1 MSKKFSI
8 SEGMLNGISKNVKK
22 VTELEAKEGFK
33 IQYLDIN
40 KIHRSEKNF
49 YEIID
54 IDDLAED
61 IKING
66 LNHNLVVRPCNDGT
80 YELISGERRFT
91 ALSKLVLEGHK
102 QFINIPCKVV
112 ELNDIDAEIVL
123 IQANAQTRELSESEK
138 LKQVNRLQE
147 LYKTKKANGEPV
159 GRIREAIA
167 KDLNLST
174 TQVGRYERINNS
186 LIPELKEL
194 LEQGNLS
201 TSNASE
207 FSSLSEESQKGIL
220 EILNKNIS
228 LSKEEAI
235 SLKQELKRVELQK
248 EEEIK
253 TKNSLIRY
261 NSELKTKL
269 DKANTDKSE
278 IISEIEGQLRVDVK
292 KELDDKYSIKIE
304 EITKEYLKANEEKKK
319 LENEIKELKAN
330 APKENIEEITENIKL
345 KELIKNAES
354 AILAVSRQS
363 RIMEDKKIKFDNSL
377 KSELEHARIS
387 STLFKSLLENFKQ

>member
-8 SEGMLNGISKNVKK
+8 NDGMLNSISKNVKK

-33 IQYLDIN
+33 LEYIDIN

-66 LNHNLVVRPCNDGT
+66 LNHNLVVRPTENGT
-80 YELISGERRFT
+80 YELISGERRYT
-91 ALSKLVLEGHK
+91 ALSKLVNEGNK
-102 QFINIPCKVV
+102 QFASVPCKIV
-112 ELNDIDAEIVL
+112 ELNDLDAEIVL

-138 LKQVNRLQE
+138 LKQVQRLSE
-147 LYKTKKANGEPV
+147 LYKAKKANGEKV
-159 GRIREAIA
+159 GKIREVIA
-167 KDLNLST
+167 NDLKLSP
-174 TQVGRYERINNS
+174 TQVGRYERINNN
-186 LIPELKEL
+186 LIQELKEL

-207 FSSLSEESQKGIL
+207 FSTLSEESQKGIL

-261 NSELKTKL
+261 NSELKTEL
-269 DKANTDKSE
+269 NKAHTDKSE
-278 IISEIEGQLRVDVK
+278 IISQIEGQLRVEVK
-292 KELDDKYSIKIE
+292 QELDDKYSMKIE
-304 EITKEYLKANEEKKK
+304 EVTNEYLKANEEKKK

-330 APKENIEEITENIKL
+330 APKENLEELTENLKL
-345 KELIKNAES
+345 QQLIENADR
-354 AILAVSRQS
+354 AILEVRKQS
-363 RIMEDKKIKFDNSL
+363 NLMINKKIKFSDYI
-377 KSELEHARIS
+377 KSELEHTRIS
-387 STLFKSLLENFKQ
+387 STLFKSLLEYFK

>member
-8 SEGMLNGISKNVKK
+8 NDGMLNSISKNVKK

-33 IQYLDIN
+33 LEYIDIN

-66 LNHNLVVRPCNDGT
+66 LNHNLVVRPTENGT
-80 YELISGERRFT
+80 YELISGERRYT
-91 ALSKLVLEGHK
+91 ALSKLVNEGNK
-102 QFINIPCKVV
+102 QFASVPCKIV
-112 ELNDIDAEIVL
+112 ELNDLDAEIVL
-123 IQANAQTRELSESEK
+123 IQANAQTRELSEAEK
-138 LKQVNRLQE
+138 LKQVQRLSE
-147 LYKTKKANGEPV
+147 LYKAKKANGEKV
-159 GRIREAIA
+159 GKIREVIA
-167 KDLNLST
+167 NDLKLSP
-174 TQVGRYERINNS
+174 TQVGRYERINNN

-207 FSSLSEESQKGIL
+207 FSTLSEESQKGIL

-261 NSELKTKL
+261 NSELKTEL
-269 DKANTDKSE
+269 NKAHTDKSE
-278 IISEIEGQLRVDVK
+278 IISQLEGQLRVEVK
-292 KELDDKYSIKIE
+292 QELDDKYSMKIE
-304 EITKEYLKANEEKKK
+304 EVTKEYLKANEEKKR

-363 RIMEDKKIKFDNSL
+363 RIMEDKKIKFDNSI

-387 STLFKSLLENFKQ
+387 STLFKSLLEYFK

>member
-8 SEGMLNGISKNVKK
+8 NDGMLNSISKNVKK

-33 IQYLDIN
+33 LEYIDIN

-66 LNHNLVVRPCNDGT
+66 LNHNLVVRPTENGT
-80 YELISGERRFT
+80 YELISGERRYT
-91 ALSKLVLEGHK
+91 ALSKLVNEGNK
-102 QFINIPCKVV
+102 QFASVPCKIV
-112 ELNDIDAEIVL
+112 ELNDLDAEIVL

-138 LKQVNRLQE
+138 LKQVQRLSE
-147 LYKTKKANGEPV
+147 LYKAKKANGEKV
-159 GRIREAIA
+159 GKIREVIA
-167 KDLNLST
+167 NDLKLSP
-174 TQVGRYERINNS
+174 TQVGRYERINNN

-207 FSSLSEESQKGIL
+207 FSTLSEESQKGIL

-248 EEEIK
+248 EEEIR

-261 NSELKTKL
+261 NSELKTEL
-269 DKANTDKSE
+269 NKAHTDKSE
-278 IISEIEGQLRVDVK
+278 IISQIEGQLRVEVK
-292 KELDDKYSIKIE
+292 QELDDKYSMKIE
-304 EITKEYLKANEEKKK
+304 EVTNEYLKANEEKKK

-363 RIMEDKKIKFDNSL
+363 RIMEDKKIKFDNSI

-387 STLFKSLLENFKQ
+387 STLFKNLLEYFK

>member
-33 IQYLDIN
+33 LEYIDIN

-66 LNHNLVVRPCNDGT
+66 LNHNIVVRPTENGT
-80 YELISGERRFT
+80 YELIGGERRYT
-91 ALSKLVLEGHK
+91 ALSKLVNEGNK
-102 QFINIPCKVV
+102 QFASVPCKIV
-112 ELNDIDAEIVL
+112 ELNDLDAEIVL

-138 LKQVNRLQE
+138 LKQVQRLSE
-147 LYKTKKANGEPV
+147 LYKAKKANGEKV
-159 GRIREAIA
+159 GKIREVIA
-167 KDLNLST
+167 NDLKLSP
-174 TQVGRYERINNS
+174 TQVGRYERINNN

-207 FSSLSEESQKGIL
+207 FSTLSEESQKGIL
-220 EILNKNIS
+220 EILNKNIY

-261 NSELKTKL
+261 NSELKTEL
-269 DKANTDKSE
+269 NKAHTDKSE
-278 IISEIEGQLRVDVK
+278 IISQIEGQLRVEVK
-292 KELDDKYSIKIE
+292 QELDDKYSMKIE
-304 EITKEYLKANEEKKK
+304 EVTNEYLKANEEKKK

-330 APKENIEEITENIKL
+330 APKENLEELTENLKL
-345 KELIKNAES
+345 QQLIENADR
-354 AILAVSRQS
+354 AILEVRKQS
-363 RIMEDKKIKFDNSL
+363 NLMINKKIKFSDYI

-387 STLFKSLLENFKQ
+387 STLFKNLLEYFK

>member
-8 SEGMLNGISKNVKK
+8 SEGMLNNISKNVKK

-33 IQYLDIN
+33 LEYIDIN

-66 LNHNLVVRPCNDGT
+66 LNHNLVVRPTENGT
-80 YELISGERRFT
+80 YELISGERRYT
-91 ALSKLVLEGHK
+91 ALSKLVNEGNK
-102 QFINIPCKVV
+102 QFASVPCKIV
-112 ELNDIDAEIVL
+112 ELNDLDAEIVL

-138 LKQVNRLQE
+138 LKQVQRLSE
-147 LYKTKKANGEPV
+147 LYKAKKANGEKV
-159 GRIREAIA
+159 GKIREVIA
-167 KDLNLST
+167 NDLKLSP
-174 TQVGRYERINNS
+174 TQVGRYERINNN

-207 FSSLSEESQKGIL
+207 FSTLSEESQKGIL

-261 NSELKTKL
+261 NSELKTEL
-269 DKANTDKSE
+269 TKAHTDKSE
-278 IISEIEGQLRVDVK
+278 IISQLEGQLRVEVK
-292 KELDDKYSIKIE
+292 QELDDKYSMKIE
-304 EITKEYLKANEEKKK
+304 EVTNEYLKANEEKKK

-330 APKENIEEITENIKL
+330 TPKENLEELTENLKL
-345 KELIKNAES
+345 QQLIENADR
-354 AILAVSRQS
+354 AILEVRKQS
-363 RIMEDKKIKFDNSL
+363 NLMINKKIKFSDYI
-377 KSELEHARIS
+377 KSELEHTRIS
-387 STLFKSLLENFKQ
+387 STLFKSLLEYFK

>member
-8 SEGMLNGISKNVKK
+8 SEGMLNNISKNVKK

-33 IQYLDIN
+33 LEYIDIN

-66 LNHNLVVRPCNDGT
+66 LNHNLVVRPTENGT
-80 YELISGERRFT
+80 YELISGERRYT
-91 ALSKLVLEGHK
+91 ALSKLVNEGNK
-102 QFINIPCKVV
+102 QFASVPCKIV
-112 ELNDIDAEIVL
+112 ELNDLDAEIVL

-138 LKQVNRLQE
+138 LKQVQRLSE
-147 LYKTKKANGEPV
+147 LYKAKKANGEKV
-159 GRIREAIA
+159 GKIREVIA
-167 KDLNLST
+167 NDLKLSP
-174 TQVGRYERINNS
+174 TQVGRYERINNN

-207 FSSLSEESQKGIL
+207 FSTLSEESQKGIL

-261 NSELKTKL
+261 NSELKTEL
-269 DKANTDKSE
+269 NKAHTDKSE
-278 IISEIEGQLRVDVK
+278 IISQLEGQLRVEVK
-292 KELDDKYSIKIE
+292 QELDDKYSMKIE
-304 EITKEYLKANEEKKK
+304 EVTNEYLKANEEKKK

-330 APKENIEEITENIKL
+330 TPKENLEELTENLKL
-345 KELIKNAES
+345 QQLIENADK
-354 AILAVSRQS
+354 AILEVRKQS
-363 RIMEDKKIKFDNSL
+363 NLMINKKIKFSDYI
-377 KSELEHARIS
+377 KSELEHTRIS
-387 STLFKSLLENFKQ
+387 STLFKSLLEYFK

>member
-261 NSELKTKL
+261 NSELKTEL
-269 DKANTDKSE
+269 NKAHTDKSE
-278 IISEIEGQLRVDVK
+278 IISQLEGQLRVEVK
-292 KELDDKYSIKIE
+292 QELDDKYSMKIE
-304 EITKEYLKANEEKKK
+304 EVTKEYLKANEEKKK

-387 STLFKSLLENFKQ
+387 STLFKNLLEYFK

>member
-33 IQYLDIN
+33 LEYIDIN

-66 LNHNLVVRPCNDGT
+66 LNHNLVVRPTENGT
-80 YELISGERRFT
+80 YELISGERRYT
-91 ALSKLVLEGHK
+91 ALSKLVNEGNK
-102 QFINIPCKVV
+102 QFASVPCKIV
-112 ELNDIDAEIVL
+112 ELNDLDAEIVL

-138 LKQVNRLQE
+138 LKQVQRLSE
-147 LYKTKKANGEPV
+147 LYKAKKANGEKV
-159 GRIREAIA
+159 GKIREVIA
-167 KDLNLST
+167 NDLKLSP
-174 TQVGRYERINNS
+174 TQVGRYERINNN

-261 NSELKTKL
+261 NSELKTEL
-269 DKANTDKSE
+269 NKAHTDKSE
-278 IISEIEGQLRVDVK
+278 IISQIEGQLRVEVK
-292 KELDDKYSIKIE
+292 QELDDKYSMKIE
-304 EITKEYLKANEEKKK
+304 KVTNEYLKANEEKKR

-363 RIMEDKKIKFDNSL
+363 RIMEDKKIKFDNSI

-387 STLFKSLLENFKQ
+387 STLFKNLLEYFK

>member
-33 IQYLDIN
+33 LEYIDIN

-66 LNHNLVVRPCNDGT
+66 LNHNLVVRPTENGT
-80 YELISGERRFT
+80 YELISGERRYT
-91 ALSKLVLEGHK
+91 ALSKLVNEGNK
-102 QFINIPCKVV
+102 QFASVPCKIV
-112 ELNDIDAEIVL
+112 ELNDLDAEIVL

-138 LKQVNRLQE
+138 LKQVQRLSE
-147 LYKTKKANGEPV
+147 LYKAKKANGEKV
-159 GRIREAIA
+159 GKIREVIA
-167 KDLNLST
+167 NDLKLSP
-174 TQVGRYERINNS
+174 TQVGRYERINNN

-207 FSSLSEESQKGIL
+207 FSTLSEESQKGIL

-261 NSELKTKL
+261 NSELKTEL
-269 DKANTDKSE
+269 NKAHTDKSE
-278 IISEIEGQLRVDVK
+278 IISQIEGQLRVEVK
-292 KELDDKYSIKIE
+292 QELDDKYSMKIE
-304 EITKEYLKANEEKKK
+304 EVTNEYLKANEEKKK

-330 APKENIEEITENIKL
+330 APKENLEELTENLKL
-345 KELIKNAES
+345 QQLIENADR
-354 AILAVSRQS
+354 AILEVRKQS
-363 RIMEDKKIKFDNSL
+363 NLMINKKIKFSDYI
-377 KSELEHARIS
+377 KSEL
-387 STLFKSLLENFKQ
+387 

>member
-8 SEGMLNGISKNVKK
+8 SEGMLNNISKNVKK

-33 IQYLDIN
+33 LEYIDIN

-66 LNHNLVVRPCNDGT
+66 LNHNLVVRPTENGT
-80 YELISGERRFT
+80 YELISGERRYT
-91 ALSKLVLEGHK
+91 ALSKLVNEGNK
-102 QFINIPCKVV
+102 QFASVPCKIV
-112 ELNDIDAEIVL
+112 ELNDLDAEIVL

-138 LKQVNRLQE
+138 LKQVQRLSE
-147 LYKTKKANGEPV
+147 LYKAKKANGEKV
-159 GRIREAIA
+159 GKIREVIA
-167 KDLNLST
+167 NDLKLSP
-174 TQVGRYERINNS
+174 TQVGRYERINNN

-207 FSSLSEESQKGIL
+207 FSTLSEESQKGIL

-261 NSELKTKL
+261 NSELKTEL
-269 DKANTDKSE
+269 TKAHTDKSE
-278 IISEIEGQLRVDVK
+278 IISQIEGQLRVEVK
-292 KELDDKYSIKIE
+292 QELDDKYSMKIE
-304 EITKEYLKANEEKKK
+304 EVTNEYLKANEEKKK

-330 APKENIEEITENIKL
+330 TPKENLEELTENLKL
-345 KELIKNAES
+345 QQLIENADR
-354 AILAVSRQS
+354 AILEVRKQS
-363 RIMEDKKIKFDNSL
+363 NLMINKKIKFSDYI
-377 KSELEHARIS
+377 KSELEHTRIS
-387 STLFKSLLENFKQ
+387 STLFKSLLEYFK

>member
-292 KELDDKYSIKIE
+292 KELDDKYSMKIE
-304 EITKEYLKANEEKKK
+304 EVTKEYLKANEEKKK

-354 AILAVSRQS
+354 AIIAVSRQS

-387 STLFKSLLENFKQ
+387 STLFKNLLEYFK

>member
-80 YELISGERRFT
+80 YELISGERRYT
-91 ALSKLVLEGHK
+91 ALSKLVNEGNK
-102 QFINIPCKVV
+102 QFASVPCKIV
-112 ELNDIDAEIVL
+112 ELNDLDAEIVL

-387 STLFKSLLENFKQ
+387 STLFKNLLEYFK

>member
-159 GRIREAIA
+159 GRIRDAIA

-194 LEQGNLS
+194 LDQGNLS

-207 FSSLSEESQKGIL
+207 FSTLSEESQKGIL

-292 KELDDKYSIKIE
+292 KELDDKYSMKIE
-304 EITKEYLKANEEKKK
+304 EVTNEYLKANEEKKK

-363 RIMEDKKIKFDNSL
+363 RIMEDKKIKFDNSI

-387 STLFKSLLENFKQ
+387 STLFKSLLEYFK

>member
-54 IDDLAED
+54 IDDSAED

-159 GRIREAIA
+159 GRIRDAIA

-194 LEQGNLS
+194 LDQGNLS

-207 FSSLSEESQKGIL
+207 FSTLSEESQKGIL

-292 KELDDKYSIKIE
+292 KELDDKYSMKIE
-304 EITKEYLKANEEKKK
+304 EVTNEYLKANEEKKK

-363 RIMEDKKIKFDNSL
+363 RIMEDKKIKFDNSI

-387 STLFKSLLENFKQ
+387 STLFKNLLEYFK

>member
-147 LYKTKKANGEPV
+147 LYKTKKAKGEPV

-174 TQVGRYERINNS
+174 TQVGRYERINNN

-207 FSSLSEESQKGIL
+207 FSTLSEESQKGIL

-387 STLFKSLLENFKQ
+387 STLFKNLLEYFK

>member
-33 IQYLDIN
+33 LEYIDIN

-66 LNHNLVVRPCNDGT
+66 LNHNLVVRPTENGT
-80 YELISGERRFT
+80 YELISGERRYT
-91 ALSKLVLEGHK
+91 ALSKLVNEGNK
-102 QFINIPCKVV
+102 QFASVPCKIV
-112 ELNDIDAEIVL
+112 ELNDLDAEIVL

-138 LKQVNRLQE
+138 LKQVQRLSE
-147 LYKTKKANGEPV
+147 LYKAKKANGEKV
-159 GRIREAIA
+159 GKIREVIA
-167 KDLNLST
+167 NDLKLSP
-174 TQVGRYERINNS
+174 TQVGRYERINNN
-186 LIPELKEL
+186 LIQELKEL

-207 FSSLSEESQKGIL
+207 FSTLSEESQKGIL

-261 NSELKTKL
+261 NSELKTEL
-269 DKANTDKSE
+269 NKAHTDKSE
-278 IISEIEGQLRVDVK
+278 IISQLEGQLRVEVK
-292 KELDDKYSIKIE
+292 QELDDKYSMKIE
-304 EITKEYLKANEEKKK
+304 EVTNEYLKANEEKKK

-330 APKENIEEITENIKL
+330 APKENLEELTENLKL
-345 KELIKNAES
+345 QQLIENADR
-354 AILAVSRQS
+354 AILEVRKQS
-363 RIMEDKKIKFDNSL
+363 NLMINKKIKFSDYI
-377 KSELEHARIS
+377 KSELEHTRIS
-387 STLFKSLLENFKQ
+387 STLFKSLLEYFK

>member
-33 IQYLDIN
+33 LEYIDIN

-66 LNHNLVVRPCNDGT
+66 LNHNLVVRPTENGT
-80 YELISGERRFT
+80 YELISGERRYT
-91 ALSKLVLEGHK
+91 ALSKLVNEGNK
-102 QFINIPCKVV
+102 QFASVPCKIV
-112 ELNDIDAEIVL
+112 ELNDLDAEIVL

-138 LKQVNRLQE
+138 LKQVQRLSE
-147 LYKTKKANGEPV
+147 LYKAKKANGEKV
-159 GRIREAIA
+159 GKIREVIA
-167 KDLNLST
+167 NDLKLSP
-174 TQVGRYERINNS
+174 TQVGRYERINNN

-207 FSSLSEESQKGIL
+207 FSTLSEESQKGIL
-220 EILNKNIS
+220 EILNKNIY

-261 NSELKTKL
+261 NSELKTEL
-269 DKANTDKSE
+269 NKAHTDKSE
-278 IISEIEGQLRVDVK
+278 IISQLEGQLRVEVK
-292 KELDDKYSIKIE
+292 QELDDKYSMKIE
-304 EITKEYLKANEEKKK
+304 KVTNEYLKANEEKKR

-363 RIMEDKKIKFDNSL
+363 RIMEDKKIKFDNSI

-387 STLFKSLLENFKQ
+387 STLFKNLLEYFK

>member
-261 NSELKTKL
+261 NSELKTEL
-269 DKANTDKSE
+269 TKAHTDKSE
-278 IISEIEGQLRVDVK
+278 IISQIEGQLRVEVK
-292 KELDDKYSIKIE
+292 QELDDKYSMKIE
-304 EITKEYLKANEEKKK
+304 EVTNEYLKANEEKKK

-330 APKENIEEITENIKL
+330 APKENLEELTENLKL
-345 KELIKNAES
+345 QQLIENADK
-354 AILAVSRQS
+354 AILEVRKQS
-363 RIMEDKKIKFDNSL
+363 NLMINKKIKFSDYI
-377 KSELEHARIS
+377 KSELEHTRIS
-387 STLFKSLLENFKQ
+387 STLFKSLLEYFK

>member
-33 IQYLDIN
+33 LEYIDIN

-66 LNHNLVVRPCNDGT
+66 LNHNLVVRPTENGT
-80 YELISGERRFT
+80 YELISGERRYT
-91 ALSKLVLEGHK
+91 ALSKLVNEGNK
-102 QFINIPCKVV
+102 QFASIPCKIV
-112 ELNDIDAEIVL
+112 ELNDLDAEIVL

-138 LKQVNRLQE
+138 LKQVQRLSE
-147 LYKTKKANGEPV
+147 LYKAKKANGEKV
-159 GRIREAIA
+159 GKIREVIA
-167 KDLNLST
+167 NDLKLSP
-174 TQVGRYERINNS
+174 TQVGRYERINNN

-207 FSSLSEESQKGIL
+207 FSTLSEESQKGIL

-261 NSELKTKL
+261 NSELKTEL
-269 DKANTDKSE
+269 NKAHTDKSE
-278 IISEIEGQLRVDVK
+278 IISQIEGQLRVEVK
-292 KELDDKYSIKIE
+292 QELDDKYSMKIE
-304 EITKEYLKANEEKKK
+304 EVTNEYLKANEEKKK

-363 RIMEDKKIKFDNSL
+363 RIMEDKKIKFDNSI

-387 STLFKSLLENFKQ
+387 STLFKSLLENFK

>member
-33 IQYLDIN
+33 LEYIDIN

-66 LNHNLVVRPCNDGT
+66 LNHNIVVRPTENGT
-80 YELISGERRFT
+80 YELISGERRYT
-91 ALSKLVLEGHK
+91 ALSKLVNEGNK
-102 QFINIPCKVV
+102 QFASVPCKIV
-112 ELNDIDAEIVL
+112 ELNDLDAEIVL

-138 LKQVNRLQE
+138 LKQVQRLSE
-147 LYKTKKANGEPV
+147 LYKAKKANGEKV
-159 GRIREAIA
+159 GKIREVIA
-167 KDLNLST
+167 NDLKLSP
-174 TQVGRYERINNS
+174 TQVGRYERINNN

-207 FSSLSEESQKGIL
+207 FSTLSEESQKGIL
-220 EILNKNIS
+220 EILNKNIY

-261 NSELKTKL
+261 NSELKTEL
-269 DKANTDKSE
+269 NKAHTDKSE
-278 IISEIEGQLRVDVK
+278 IISQIEGQLRVEVK
-292 KELDDKYSIKIE
+292 QELDDKYSMKIE
-304 EITKEYLKANEEKKK
+304 KVTNEYLKANEEKKK

-330 APKENIEEITENIKL
+330 APKENLEELTENLKL
-345 KELIKNAES
+345 QQLIENADR
-354 AILAVSRQS
+354 AILEVRKQS
-363 RIMEDKKIKFDNSL
+363 NLMIIKFSDYI
-377 KSELEHARIS
+377 KSELEHTRIS
-387 STLFKSLLENFKQ
+387 STLFKNLLEYFK

>member
-66 LNHNLVVRPCNDGT
+66 LNHNLVVRPTENGT
-80 YELISGERRFT
+80 YELISGERRYT
-91 ALSKLVLEGHK
+91 ALSKLVNEGNK
-102 QFINIPCKVV
+102 QFASIPCKIV
-112 ELNDIDAEIVL
+112 ELNDLDAEIVL
-123 IQANAQTRELSESEK
+123 IQANAQTRELSEAEK
-138 LKQVNRLQE
+138 LKQVQRLSE
-147 LYKTKKANGEPV
+147 LYKAKKANGEKV
-159 GRIREAIA
+159 GKIREVIA
-167 KDLNLST
+167 NDLKLSP
-174 TQVGRYERINNS
+174 TQVGRYERINNN

-207 FSSLSEESQKGIL
+207 FSTLSEESQKGIL

-292 KELDDKYSIKIE
+292 KELDDKYSMKIE
-304 EITKEYLKANEEKKK
+304 EVTNEYLKANEEKKK

-330 APKENIEEITENIKL
+330 APKENLEELTENLKL
-345 KELIKNAES
+345 QQLIENADR
-354 AILAVSRQS
+354 AILEVRKQS
-363 RIMEDKKIKFDNSL
+363 NLMINKKIKFSDYI

-387 STLFKSLLENFKQ
+387 STLFKNLLEYFK

>member
-235 SLKQELKRVELQK
+235 SLKQELKRVELKK

-387 STLFKSLLENFKQ
+387 STLFKNLLEYFK

>member
-33 IQYLDIN
+33 LEYIDIN

-66 LNHNLVVRPCNDGT
+66 LNHNLVVRPTENGT
-80 YELISGERRFT
+80 YELISGERRYT
-91 ALSKLVLEGHK
+91 AFSKLVNEGNK
-102 QFINIPCKVV
+102 QFASVPCKIV
-112 ELNDIDAEIVL
+112 ELNDLDAEIVL

-138 LKQVNRLQE
+138 LKQVQRLSE
-147 LYKTKKANGEPV
+147 LYKAKKANGEKV
-159 GRIREAIA
+159 GKIREVIA
-167 KDLNLST
+167 NDLKLSP
-174 TQVGRYERINNS
+174 TQVGRYERINNN

-207 FSSLSEESQKGIL
+207 FSTLSEESQKGIL

-261 NSELKTKL
+261 NSELKTEL
-269 DKANTDKSE
+269 NKAHTDKSE
-278 IISEIEGQLRVDVK
+278 IISQIEGQLRVEVK
-292 KELDDKYSIKIE
+292 QELDDKYSMKIE
-304 EITKEYLKANEEKKK
+304 EVTNEYLKANEEKKK

-363 RIMEDKKIKFDNSL
+363 RIMEDKKIKFDNSI

-387 STLFKSLLENFKQ
+387 STLFKSLLENFK

>member
-33 IQYLDIN
+33 LEYIDIN

-66 LNHNLVVRPCNDGT
+66 LNHNLVVRPTENGT
-80 YELISGERRFT
+80 YELISGERRYT
-91 ALSKLVLEGHK
+91 ALSKLVNEGNK
-102 QFINIPCKVV
+102 QFASVPCKIV
-112 ELNDIDAEIVL
+112 ELNDLDAEIVL

-138 LKQVNRLQE
+138 LKQVQRLSE
-147 LYKTKKANGEPV
+147 LYKAKKANGEKV
-159 GRIREAIA
+159 GKIREVIA
-167 KDLNLST
+167 NDLKLSP
-174 TQVGRYERINNS
+174 TQVGRYERINND

-261 NSELKTKL
+261 NSELKTEL
-269 DKANTDKSE
+269 NKAHTDKSE
-278 IISEIEGQLRVDVK
+278 IISQLEGQLRVEVK
-292 KELDDKYSIKIE
+292 QELDDKYSMKIE
-304 EITKEYLKANEEKKK
+304 EVTNEYLKANEEKKK

-363 RIMEDKKIKFDNSL
+363 RIMEDKKIKFDNSI

-387 STLFKSLLENFKQ
+387 STLFKNLLEYFK

>member
-159 GRIREAIA
+159 GRIRDAIA

-194 LEQGNLS
+194 LDQGNLS

-207 FSSLSEESQKGIL
+207 FSTLSEESQKGIL

-261 NSELKTKL
+261 NSELKTEL
-269 DKANTDKSE
+269 NKAHTDKSE
-278 IISEIEGQLRVDVK
+278 IISQIEGQLRVEVK
-292 KELDDKYSIKIE
+292 QELDDKYSMKIE
-304 EITKEYLKANEEKKK
+304 EVTNEYLKANEEKKK

-363 RIMEDKKIKFDNSL
+363 RIMEDKKIKFDNSI

-387 STLFKSLLENFKQ
+387 STLFKNLLEYFK

>member
-33 IQYLDIN
+33 LEYIDIN

-66 LNHNLVVRPCNDGT
+66 LNHNLVVRPTENGT
-80 YELISGERRFT
+80 YELISGERRYT
-91 ALSKLVLEGHK
+91 ALSKLVNEGNK
-102 QFINIPCKVV
+102 QFASVPCKIV
-112 ELNDIDAEIVL
+112 ELNDLDAEIVL

-138 LKQVNRLQE
+138 LKQVQRLSE
-147 LYKTKKANGEPV
+147 LYKAKKANGEKV
-159 GRIREAIA
+159 GKIREVIA
-167 KDLNLST
+167 NDLKLSP
-174 TQVGRYERINNS
+174 TQVGRYERINNN

-207 FSSLSEESQKGIL
+207 FSTLSEESQKGIL

-261 NSELKTKL
+261 NSELKTEL
-269 DKANTDKSE
+269 NKAHTDKSE
-278 IISEIEGQLRVDVK
+278 IISQIEGQLRVEVK
-292 KELDDKYSIKIE
+292 QELDDKYSMKIE
-304 EITKEYLKANEEKKK
+304 EVTNEYLKANEEKKK

-330 APKENIEEITENIKL
+330 APKENLEELTENLKL
-345 KELIKNAES
+345 QQLIENADR
-354 AILAVSRQS
+354 AILEVRKQS
-363 RIMEDKKIKFDNSL
+363 NLMINKKIKFSDYI
-377 KSELEHARIS
+377 KSELEHTRIS
-387 STLFKSLLENFKQ
+387 STLFKSLLEYFK

>member
-261 NSELKTKL
+261 NSELKTEL
-269 DKANTDKSE
+269 NKAHTDKSE
-278 IISEIEGQLRVDVK
+278 IISQIEGQLRVEVK
-292 KELDDKYSIKIE
+292 QELDDKYSMKIE
-304 EITKEYLKANEEKKK
+304 EVTNEYLKANEEKKK

-363 RIMEDKKIKFDNSL
+363 RIMEDKKIKFNNSI

-387 STLFKSLLENFKQ
+387 STLFKNLLEYFK

>member
-159 GRIREAIA
+159 GRIRDAIA

-194 LEQGNLS
+194 LDQGNLS

-207 FSSLSEESQKGIL
+207 FSTLSEESQKGIL

-261 NSELKTKL
+261 NSELKTEL
-269 DKANTDKSE
+269 NKAHTDKSE
-278 IISEIEGQLRVDVK
+278 IISQLEGQLRVEVK
-292 KELDDKYSIKIE
+292 QELDDKYSMKIE
-304 EITKEYLKANEEKKK
+304 EVTKEYLKANEEKKK

-363 RIMEDKKIKFDNSL
+363 RIM
-377 KSELEHARIS
+377 
-387 STLFKSLLENFKQ
+387 

>member
-33 IQYLDIN
+33 LEYIDIN

-66 LNHNLVVRPCNDGT
+66 LNHNIVVRPTENGT
-80 YELISGERRFT
+80 YELISGERRYT
-91 ALSKLVLEGHK
+91 ALSKLVNEGNK
-102 QFINIPCKVV
+102 QFASVSCKIV
-112 ELNDIDAEIVL
+112 ELNDLDAEIVL

-138 LKQVNRLQE
+138 LKQVQRLSE
-147 LYKTKKANGEPV
+147 LYKAKKANGEKV
-159 GRIREAIA
+159 GKIREVIA
-167 KDLNLST
+167 NDLKLSP
-174 TQVGRYERINNS
+174 TQVGRYERINNN

-207 FSSLSEESQKGIL
+207 FSTLSEESQKGIL
-220 EILNKNIS
+220 EILNKNIY

-261 NSELKTKL
+261 NSELKTEL
-269 DKANTDKSE
+269 NKAHTDKSE
-278 IISEIEGQLRVDVK
+278 IISQLERQLRVEVK
-292 KELDDKYSIKIE
+292 QELDDKYSMKIE
-304 EITKEYLKANEEKKK
+304 KVTNEYLKANEEKKR

-363 RIMEDKKIKFDNSL
+363 RIMEDKKIKFDNSI

-387 STLFKSLLENFKQ
+387 STLFKNLLEYFK

>member
-33 IQYLDIN
+33 LEYIDIN

-66 LNHNLVVRPCNDGT
+66 LNHNLVVRPTENGT
-80 YELISGERRFT
+80 YELISGERRYT
-91 ALSKLVLEGHK
+91 ALSKLVNEGNK
-102 QFINIPCKVV
+102 QFASIPCKIV
-112 ELNDIDAEIVL
+112 ELNDLDAEIVL
-123 IQANAQTRELSESEK
+123 IQANAQTRELSEAEK
-138 LKQVNRLQE
+138 LKQVQRLSE
-147 LYKTKKANGEPV
+147 LYKAKKANGEKV
-159 GRIREAIA
+159 GKIREVIA
-167 KDLNLST
+167 NDLKLSP
-174 TQVGRYERINNS
+174 TQVGRYERINNN

-207 FSSLSEESQKGIL
+207 FSTLSEESQKGIL

-292 KELDDKYSIKIE
+292 KELDDKYSMKIE
-304 EITKEYLKANEEKKK
+304 EVTNEYLKANEEKKK

-330 APKENIEEITENIKL
+330 APKENLEELTENLKL
-345 KELIKNAES
+345 QQLIENADR
-354 AILAVSRQS
+354 AILEVRKQS
-363 RIMEDKKIKFDNSL
+363 NLMINKKIKFSDYI

-387 STLFKSLLENFKQ
+387 STLFKNLLEYFK

>member
-33 IQYLDIN
+33 LEYIDIN

-66 LNHNLVVRPCNDGT
+66 LNHNLVVRPTENGT
-80 YELISGERRFT
+80 YELISGERRYT
-91 ALSKLVLEGHK
+91 ALSKLVNEGNK
-102 QFINIPCKVV
+102 QFASVPCKIV
-112 ELNDIDAEIVL
+112 ELNDLDAEIVL

-138 LKQVNRLQE
+138 LKQVQRLSE
-147 LYKTKKANGEPV
+147 LYKAKKANGEKV
-159 GRIREAIA
+159 GKIREVIA
-167 KDLNLST
+167 NDLKLSP
-174 TQVGRYERINNS
+174 TQVGRYERINNN
-186 LIPELKEL
+186 LIQELKEL

-207 FSSLSEESQKGIL
+207 FSTLSEESQKGIL

-292 KELDDKYSIKIE
+292 KELDDKYSMKIE
-304 EITKEYLKANEEKKK
+304 EVTNEYLKANEEKKK

-363 RIMEDKKIKFDNSL
+363 RIMEDKKIKFDNSI

-387 STLFKSLLENFKQ
+387 STLFKNLLEYFK

>member
-1 MSKKFSI
+1 MGKKFSI

-22 VTELEAKEGFK
+22 ATELEAKESFK
-33 IQYLDIN
+33 VQYIDIN

-49 YEIID
+49 YEIIN

-91 ALSKLVLEGHK
+91 ALCKLVLEGNN
-102 QFINIPCKVV
+102 QFVNVPCKVV
-112 ELNDIDAEIVL
+112 NLNDIDAEIVL

-138 LKQVNRLQE
+138 LKQVNRLKE
-147 LYKTKKANGEPV
+147 LYKTKKANGEPI

-194 LEQGNLS
+194 LDQGNLS

-207 FSSLSEESQKGIL
+207 FSTLSEESQKGIL

-235 SLKQELKRVELQK
+235 SLKQELKKVELQK
-248 EEEIK
+248 QEEIK
-253 TKNSLIRY
+253 AKNSLIRY
-261 NSELKTKL
+261 NSELKTEL
-269 DKANTDKSE
+269 NKAHTDKSE
-278 IISEIEGQLRVDVK
+278 IISQIEGQLRVEVK
-292 KELDDKYSIKIE
+292 QELDDKYSMKIE
-304 EITKEYLKANEEKKK
+304 EVTNEYLKANEEKK
-319 LENEIKELKAN
+319 IS
-330 APKENIEEITENIKL
+330 
-345 KELIKNAES
+345 KN
-354 AILAVSRQS
+354 
-363 RIMEDKKIKFDNSL
+363 
-377 KSELEHARIS
+377 
-387 STLFKSLLENFKQ
+387 